1 MSKIELSNVSSGYD
15 LSVIN
20 ANFQKIEDELNNKVL
35 YRNSPEGEPNT
46 LETPL
51 DVNGKRI
58 YNLAE
63 PLSNSEPARLRDVQN
78 AINGVTAAN
87 LINFTPAGGLS
98 SDNVQAA
105 LQELDTEKMASGSL
119 EDSSGSSLVG
129 FINNGTSAIER
140 TVEDKLLES
149 LSVKDFG
156 AVGDGVTDDT
166 VAIRAAIATGRSVFF
181 PEPDVFYSITDEIGP
196 KFPGQILYSRCRRRG
211 FIRNVTNSN
220 RLAIIG
226 DPSRTDG
233 AAPQA
238 GLRGMYF
245 WGNAATIGGIALP
258 TVLTLGN
265 SGWTDASKD
274 CVITD
279 CGVDYVGDGYAL
291 EVYSWENEIINFTG
305 YVGNK
310 RGAIYA
316 DSANQNNTLG
326 LYLTGCAEQSL
337 QIGGDVTSRRNRAN
351 LFNGLTVQ
359 QSGGA
364 EACVVIAGADNTVI
378 NGFYSESNASKGA
391 PRVVL
396 VKDTARA
403 TQINGVSHL
412 SGGSVVILNE
422 GIGTAVSTV
431 ASSDVSGVI
440 VDNRNSGQIVAANI
454 NWLAGVTP
462 TGAKFADNS
471 TGKTGVYIDG
481 NGISDF
487 SITSFAPILYFTD
500 KSAGVHKARYR
511 YDQGVMR
518 LEYDSAD
525 DGTYST
531 LLWAFNPT
539 VPEMIVD
546 GVLRPN
552 TDNARGLGS
561 SSRRWSVVY
570 AGTGTINTSDAR
582 EKQQIDIEA
591 AAMRAVRNIAFK
603 QFKFNDAVLLK
614 GDKARWHFGA
624 VAQQVKEAFEAE
636 GLDPFSY
643 GLLCY
648 DDWPE
653 QPEERDEDGGIIQ
666 EYRPAGNRYGIRYD
680 ELVCL
685 KIAAMEKSLCQ

>member
-1 MSKIELSNVSSGYD
+1 MTIPSFYNGQVLQGPEL
-15 LSVIN
+15 
-20 ANFQKIEDELNNKVL
+20 
-35 YRNSPEGEPNT
+35 T
-46 LETPL
+46 LAL
-51 DVNGKRI
+51 
-58 YNLAE
+58 
-63 PLSNSEPARLRDVQN
+63 
-78 AINGVTAAN
+78 
-87 LINFTPAGGLS
+87 
-98 SDNVQAA
+98 QAA
-105 LQELDTEKMASGSL
+105 SDDAQAAVASDL
-119 EDSSGSSLVG
+119 AAPSGAALVG
-129 FINNGTSAIER
+129 IGASR
-140 TVEDKLLES
+140 TQADKNAETVS
-149 LSVKDFG
+149 ITDHG

-211 FIRNVTNSN
+211 FIRNVTNNN

-364 EACVVIAGADNTVI
+364 EACVVIADADNTVI

-396 VKDTARA
+396 VKGTARA

-412 SGGSVVILNE
+412 SGGSVVIRNE

-440 VDNRNSGQIVAANI
+440 VDNRNSGQIVADNI

-487 SITSFAPILYFTD
+487 SITSFAPILYFID
-500 KSAGVHKARYR
+500 QSAGVHKARYR

-582 EKQQIDIEA
+582 EKQQI
-591 AAMRAVRNIAFK
+591 RALSDAEHAVAVTCKGLIRAFK
-603 QFKFNDAVLLK
+603 FSDAVTLK
-614 GDKARWHFGA
+614 GEGARVHFG
-624 VAQQVKEAFEAE
+624 VIAQDVKAAFEAE
-636 GLDPFSY
+636 GLDPFAY
-643 GLLCY
+643 ALLCY
-648 DDWPE
+648 DEWEASPE
-653 QPEERDEDGGIIQ
+653 LLDENKAIVTPAGT
-666 EYRPAGNRYGIRYD
+666 AGNRYGVRYD
-680 ELVCL
+680 ELL
-685 KIAAMEKSLCQ
+685 AFIIAGM